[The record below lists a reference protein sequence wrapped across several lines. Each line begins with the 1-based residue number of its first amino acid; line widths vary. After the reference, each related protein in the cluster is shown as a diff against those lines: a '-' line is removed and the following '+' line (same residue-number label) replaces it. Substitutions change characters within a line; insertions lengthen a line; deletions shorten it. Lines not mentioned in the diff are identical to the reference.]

1 MMQKIDRVSFIVGF
15 IRGYTESNLQRFE
28 KNDGKYLL
36 NKIKIVDYEKIKHLA
51 ELNAIR
57 CLMYNRVIN
66 AENFSLGEILDAL
79 NKNDEEAKKIKEDL
93 SKLPSWTS

>member
-1 MMQKIDRVSFIVGF
+1 
-15 IRGYTESNLQRFE
+15 
-28 KNDGKYLL
+28 
-36 NKIKIVDYEKIKHLA
+36 
-51 ELNAIR
+51 
-57 CLMYNRVIN
+57 MYNRVIN